1 MILLIFLLVTYL
13 NMIEK
18 KKIKKKTPFK
28 PSKSH
33 KNENESWDKDNQAW
47 WDWYVSLADN
57 SLSNTRK
64 PLIKL
69 SEPPKIKYPS
79 KIELKHQLSHPYN
92 ITKYDIENFQKNGF
106 IKLKNVLSPG
116 AVQVLR
122 HEILSLLKKTFTNYY
137 ETKKNR
143 FLSLEMM
150 WLENTL
156 MKEFVLSPRIAKICA
171 DLLSVK
177 KIRLYHDNALV
188 KESGCG
194 RTPWHYDD
202 HHFPLAT
209 NDVITAWIPAQA
221 IPIEMGPLTFA
232 KPLDVY
238 KLVKDI
244 KFNEFDTSY
253 DRKINSVF
261 KAKQVSIVEEAFEL
275 GEVSFHHNLNFHTA
289 SENKTTQSRIV
300 LANTFFADG
309 ARVVNNPTMISGDWK
324 KFIPETN
331 PGEIVSS
338 NLNPICWP
346 ANNKF

>member
-1 MILLIFLLVTYL
+1 
-13 NMIEK
+13 MIEK
-18 KKIKKKTPFK
+18 KKLKEQIHLKSSEHIKNVNKA
-28 PSKSH
+28 
-33 KNENESWDKDNQAW
+33 WDKDNQAW

-57 SLSNTRK
+57 KNSN
-64 PLIKL
+64 IKNAL
-69 SEPPKIKYPS
+69 LELPEPPMLKEPS
-79 KIELKHQLSHPYN
+79 MIDLKQELTTPYN
-92 ITKYDIENFQKNGF
+92 ITNHDIKTFQKNGF
-106 IKLKNVLSPG
+106 IKLKNVLTPEIT
-116 AVQVLR
+116 QVLR
-122 HEILSLLKKTFTNYY
+122 YEILSLLRKTFKNYNDI
-137 ETKKNR
+137 KKNR

-150 WLENTL
+150 WLENTSIR
-156 MKEFVLSPRIAKICA
+156 EFVLSSRIAKICA
-171 DLLSVK
+171 ELLSVK

-202 HHFPLAT
+202 HHFPLDT

-232 KPLDVY
+232 QPLEVY

-253 DRKINSVF
+253 DKEINNVF
-261 KAKQVSIVEEAFEL
+261 KNEKVSIVEEPFEL
-275 GEVSFHHNLNFHTA
+275 GEVSFHHNFSFHTA

-300 LANTFFADG
+300 LANTYFADG

-324 KFIPETN
+324 KFIPETK

-338 NLNPICWP
+338 NLNPICWSE
-346 ANNKF
+346 K

>member
-1 MILLIFLLVTYL
+1 M
-13 NMIEK
+13 
-18 KKIKKKTPFK
+18 IKKNFK
-28 PSKSH
+28 E
-33 KNENESWDKDNQAW
+33 ENSTEDNDSDNHQNKAWDKDNQAW
-47 WDWYVSLADN
+47 WDWYVTLADN
-57 SLSNTRK
+57 SNSINETSLLNISQ
-64 PLIKL
+64 
-69 SEPPKIKYPS
+69 PPKISLPS
-79 KIELKHQLSHPYN
+79 KKKLKNELSSPYSL
-92 ITKYDIENFQKNGF
+92 TKKDIKSFKNDGF

-116 AVQVLR
+116 ATESLR
-122 HEILSLLKKTFTNYY
+122 LEILLLLKKTFAVHFKS
-137 ETKKNR
+137 KKKHR

-150 WLENTL
+150 WLENSL
-156 MKEFVLSPRIAKICA
+156 IREFVLSARIAKICA
-171 DLLSVK
+171 QLLDVK

-194 RTPWHYDD
+194 RTPWHFDD

-209 NDVITAWIPAQA
+209 NNVVTAWIPAQA

-253 DRKINSVF
+253 DKQINDIF
-261 KAKQVSIVEEAFEL
+261 KTNQVSVVEEPFEL

-289 SENKTTQSRIV
+289 SENKTNQSRIV
-300 LANTFFADG
+300 LANTYFADG
-309 ARVVNNPTMISGDWK
+309 ACVVDNPTMISGDWK
-324 KFIPETN
+324 KFIPDTN

-346 ANNKF
+346 IDIKNKV

>member
-1 MILLIFLLVTYL
+1 MTEKNNLEKETIFEASESL
-13 NMIEK
+13 
-18 KKIKKKTPFK
+18 
-28 PSKSH
+28 KS
-33 KNENESWDKDNQAW
+33 ENRAWDKDNQAW

-57 SLSNTRK
+57 SRTNK
-64 PLIKL
+64 NHDLIEL
-69 SEPPKIKYPS
+69 PDPPKIKHPS
-79 KIELKHQLSHPYN
+79 KIELKQELSSPYN
-92 ITKYDIENFQKNGF
+92 ISKYNIETFQKNGF

-116 AVQVLR
+116 AIQVLR
-122 HEILSLLKKTFTNYY
+122 CEILSLLRKTFTNYN
-137 ETKKNR
+137 ESKKNR

-156 MKEFVLSPRIAKICA
+156 IREFVLSSRIAKICA

-177 KIRLYHDNALV
+177 KVRLYHDNALV

-232 KPLDVY
+232 KPLEVY

-253 DRKINSVF
+253 DRKINNVF
-261 KAKQVSIVEEAFEL
+261 KTEQVSVVEEPFEL
-275 GEVSFHHNLNFHTA
+275 GEVSFHHNLSFHTA

-338 NLNPICWP
+338 DLNPICWP
-346 ANNKF
+346 VNNQI

>member
-1 MILLIFLLVTYL
+1 M
-13 NMIEK
+13 
-18 KKIKKKTPFK
+18 IKKKNNSNT
-28 PSKSH
+28 SESV
-33 KNENESWDKDNQAW
+33 KNENEAWDKDNQAW

-57 SLSNTRK
+57 SNTK
-64 PLIKL
+64 NTLIKL
-69 SEPPKIKYPS
+69 PEPPKLKNPLI
-79 KIELKHQLSHPYN
+79 IELKKELSNPFKLTKNN
-92 ITKYDIENFQKNGF
+92 IAFFQKNGF
-106 IKLKNVLSPG
+106 IKLKNVLTPG
-116 AVQVLR
+116 ATQVLR
-122 HEILSLLKKTFTNYY
+122 HEILSLLKKTFSNYY
-137 ETKKNR
+137 KIKKNR

-156 MKEFVLSPRIAKICA
+156 IKEFVFSTRITKICA

-202 HHFPLAT
+202 HHFPLET

-232 KPLDVY
+232 KPLEVY

-244 KFNEFDTSY
+244 TFNDLDTSY
-253 DRKINSVF
+253 DKKISDIF
-261 KAKQVSIVEEAFEL
+261 KNEQVSIVEEPFEL
-275 GEVSFHHNLNFHTA
+275 GEVSFHHNLSFHTA
-289 SENKTTQSRIV
+289 SENQTTQSRIV
-300 LANTFFADG
+300 LANTYFADG
-309 ARVVNNPTMISGDWK
+309 ARVVDNPTMISGDWK

-346 ANNKF
+346 ASKLI

>member
-1 MILLIFLLVTYL
+1 M
-13 NMIEK
+13 NEK
-18 KKIKKKTPFK
+18 KNLTKEVNFE
-28 PSKSH
+28 PSESLQT
-33 KNENESWDKDNQAW
+33 ENKAWDKDNQAW

-57 SLSNTRK
+57 SDSS
-64 PLIKL
+64 IKDAL
-69 SEPPKIKYPS
+69 LELPEPAEIDYPS
-79 KIELKHQLSHPYN
+79 KIDLKQELSKPYKLTSQEIN
-92 ITKYDIENFQKNGF
+92 AFQKDGF
-106 IKLKNVLSPG
+106 IKLKNVLTPELT
-116 AVQVLR
+116 QILR
-122 HEILSLLKKTFTNYY
+122 FEILSLLRKTFKNYNNK
-137 ETKKNR
+137 KKNR

-150 WLENTL
+150 WLENAL
-156 MKEFVLSPRIAKICA
+156 IKEFVLSSRIAKICA
-171 DLLSVK
+171 ELLSVK

-202 HHFPLAT
+202 HHFPLET

-221 IPIEMGPLTFA
+221 IPIEMGPLAFA
-232 KPLDVY
+232 KPLEVY

-253 DRKINSVF
+253 DKEINNVF
-261 KAKQVSIVEEAFEL
+261 KDKQVSVVEEPFEL
-275 GEVSFHHNLNFHTA
+275 GEASFHHNLSFHTA

-300 LANTFFADG
+300 LANTYFADG

-346 ANNKF
+346 NK

>member
-1 MILLIFLLVTYL
+1 M
-13 NMIEK
+13 NEK
-18 KKIKKKTPFK
+18 KNLTKEVNFE
-28 PSKSH
+28 PSESLQT
-33 KNENESWDKDNQAW
+33 ENKAWDKDNQAW

-57 SLSNTRK
+57 SDSS
-64 PLIKL
+64 IKDAL
-69 SEPPKIKYPS
+69 LELPEPAEIDYPS
-79 KIELKHQLSHPYN
+79 KIDLKQELSKPYKLTSQEIN
-92 ITKYDIENFQKNGF
+92 TFQKDGF
-106 IKLKNVLSPG
+106 IKLKNVLTPELT
-116 AVQVLR
+116 QILR
-122 HEILSLLKKTFTNYY
+122 FEILSLLRKTFKNYNKK
-137 ETKKNR
+137 KKNR

-150 WLENTL
+150 WLENAL
-156 MKEFVLSPRIAKICA
+156 IKEFVLSSRIAKICA
-171 DLLSVK
+171 ELLSVK

-202 HHFPLAT
+202 HHFPLET

-221 IPIEMGPLTFA
+221 IPIEMGPLAFA
-232 KPLDVY
+232 KPLEVY

-253 DRKINSVF
+253 DKEINNVF
-261 KAKQVSIVEEAFEL
+261 KDKQVSVVEEPFEL
-275 GEVSFHHNLNFHTA
+275 GEASFHHNLSFHTA

-300 LANTFFADG
+300 LANTYFADG

-346 ANNKF
+346 NK

>member
-1 MILLIFLLVTYL
+1 MD
-13 NMIEK
+13 K
-18 KKIKKKTPFK
+18 KNYST
-28 PSKSH
+28 SNETL
-33 KNENESWDKDNQAW
+33 KNENKSWDKDNQAW

-57 SLSNTRK
+57 SNSGKNNTFLEL
-64 PLIKL
+64 P
-69 SEPPKIKYPS
+69 EPQKIKYPS
-79 KIELKHQLSHPYN
+79 QIELKKQLSRPYN
-92 ITKYDIENFQKNGF
+92 LTKHDVITFKKNGF
-106 IKLKNVLSPG
+106 IKLKNVFTSD
-116 AVQVLR
+116 AIQVLR
-122 HEILSLLKKTFTNYY
+122 SEILLLLKKTFKNYNKN
-137 ETKKNR
+137 KKNR

-150 WLENTL
+150 WLDNAL
-156 MKEFVLSPRIAKICA
+156 IREFVLSSRIAKICA
-171 DLLSVK
+171 ELLSVK

-202 HHFPLAT
+202 DHFPLKT

-253 DRKINSVF
+253 DVKINDVF
-261 KAKQVSIVEEAFEL
+261 KKNDVSIVEEPFEL
-275 GEVSFHHNLNFHTA
+275 GEVSFHHNLSFHTA

-300 LANTFFADG
+300 LANTYFADG

-324 KFIPETN
+324 KFIPATK

-338 NLNPICWP
+338 DLNPICWP
-346 ANNKF
+346 ANNQV

>member
-1 MILLIFLLVTYL
+1 MT
-13 NMIEK
+13 EK
-18 KKIKKKTPFK
+18 NNLKKENFEA
-28 PSKSH
+28 SESL
-33 KNENESWDKDNQAW
+33 KNENRAWDKDNQAW

-57 SLSNTRK
+57 SRANINHD
-64 PLIKL
+64 LIEL
-69 SEPPKIKYPS
+69 PDPPKIKYPS
-79 KIELKHQLSHPYN
+79 KIDLKQQLSSPYN
-92 ITKYDIENFQKNGF
+92 ISKYNIETFQKNGF
-106 IKLKNVLSPG
+106 IKLKNVLTPG
-116 AVQVLR
+116 AIQVLR
-122 HEILSLLKKTFTNYY
+122 YEILSLLRKTFTNYN
-137 ETKKNR
+137 ESKKNR

-150 WLENTL
+150 WLENAL
-156 MKEFVLSPRIAKICA
+156 IREFVLSSRIAKICA

-177 KIRLYHDNALV
+177 KVRLYHDNALV

-194 RTPWHYDD
+194 RTPWHYDY

-232 KPLDVY
+232 KPLEVY

-253 DRKINSVF
+253 DRKINNVF
-261 KAKQVSIVEEAFEL
+261 KTEQVSVVEEPFEL
-275 GEVSFHHNLNFHTA
+275 GEVSFHHNLSFHTA

-300 LANTFFADG
+300 LANTYFADG

-338 NLNPICWP
+338 DLNPICWP
-346 ANNKF
+346 VNNQIKI

>member
-1 MILLIFLLVTYL
+1 MNNKKNLKKDILSKADGLL
-13 NMIEK
+13 
-18 KKIKKKTPFK
+18 
-28 PSKSH
+28 
-33 KNENESWDKDNQAW
+33 KNESKEWDKDNQAW
-47 WDWYVSLADN
+47 WDWYVTLADN
-57 SLSNTRK
+57 SNSNSEDTLLEL
-64 PLIKL
+64 P
-69 SEPPKIKYPS
+69 EPPKKKLPS
-79 KIELKHQLSHPYN
+79 KIELKQELARPYN
-92 ITKYDIENFQKNGF
+92 MTNKDITTFQKNGF
-106 IKLKNVLSPG
+106 IKLKNVFTPSVIQ
-116 AVQVLR
+116 ALR
-122 HEILSLLKKTFTNYY
+122 YEILSLLRKTFTNYY
-137 ETKKNR
+137 EIKKNR
-143 FLSLEMM
+143 FLSLDMM
-150 WLENTL
+150 WLKNNL
-156 MKEFVLSPRIAKICA
+156 IREFVLSSRIAKICA
-171 DLLSVK
+171 DLLSVT

-221 IPIEMGPLTFA
+221 IPVEMGPLTFA
-232 KPLDVY
+232 KPLEVY

-253 DRKINSVF
+253 DKKINDIF
-261 KAKQVSIVEEAFEL
+261 KTKQVSIVEEPFEL
-275 GEVSFHHNLNFHTA
+275 GEVSFHHNLSFHTA

-300 LANTFFADG
+300 LANTYFADG

-346 ANNKF
+346 VQN

>member
-1 MILLIFLLVTYL
+1 
-13 NMIEK
+13 MIEK
-18 KKIKKKTPFK
+18 KKLKKEIQLK
-28 PSKSH
+28 PSEPV
-33 KNENESWDKDNQAW
+33 KNRSTSWDKDNQAW

-57 SLSNTRK
+57 SDSNKKRT
-64 PLIKL
+64 LIDL
-69 SEPPKIKYPS
+69 PDPPKLKYPS
-79 KIELKHQLSHPYN
+79 KTILKQILSRPYN
-92 ITKYDIENFQKNGF
+92 LTIDNVNTFKKNGF
-106 IKLKNVLSPG
+106 IKLKNVLTPDMT
-116 AVQVLR
+116 QVLR
-122 HEILSLLKKTFTNYY
+122 NEILSLLKKTFKNYNNN
-137 ETKKNR
+137 KKNR

-150 WLENTL
+150 WLENNL
-156 MKEFVLSPRIAKICA
+156 IREFVLSSRIAKICA
-171 DLLSVK
+171 ELLSVE

-202 HHFPLAT
+202 HHFPLET

-238 KLVKDI
+238 KLVEDI

-253 DRKINSVF
+253 DKEINNVF
-261 KAKQVSIVEEAFEL
+261 KKKQVSIVEEPFEL
-275 GEVSFHHNLNFHTA
+275 GEVSFHHNLSFHTA

-300 LANTFFADG
+300 LANTYFADG

-324 KFIPETN
+324 KFIPDTK

-338 NLNPICWP
+338 NLNPICWSS
-346 ANNKF
+346 K

>member
-1 MILLIFLLVTYL
+1 M
-13 NMIEK
+13 NEK
-18 KKIKKKTPFK
+18 KNLTKEVNFE
-28 PSKSH
+28 PSESLQT
-33 KNENESWDKDNQAW
+33 ENKAWDKDNQAW

-57 SLSNTRK
+57 SDSSIKDALLELPEPAEIDYPLKIDLKQELSKPYKLTTQEINT
-64 PLIKL
+64 
-69 SEPPKIKYPS
+69 
-79 KIELKHQLSHPYN
+79 
-92 ITKYDIENFQKNGF
+92 FQKDGF
-106 IKLKNVLSPG
+106 IKLKNVLTPELT
-116 AVQVLR
+116 QILR
-122 HEILSLLKKTFTNYY
+122 FEILSLLRKTFKNYNKK
-137 ETKKNR
+137 KKNR

-150 WLENTL
+150 WLENAL
-156 MKEFVLSPRIAKICA
+156 IKEFVLSSRIAKICA
-171 DLLSVK
+171 ELLSVK

-202 HHFPLAT
+202 HHFPLET

-221 IPIEMGPLTFA
+221 IPIEMGPLAFA
-232 KPLDVY
+232 KPLEVY

-253 DRKINSVF
+253 DKEINNVF
-261 KAKQVSIVEEAFEL
+261 KDKQVSVVEEPFEL
-275 GEVSFHHNLNFHTA
+275 GEASFHHNLSFHTA

-300 LANTFFADG
+300 LANTYFADG

-346 ANNKF
+346 NK